1 MLSGLAVLQ
10 PLCQC
15 CLRVRRY
22 FVALGLLSKPPDC
35 ILIAA
40 APCPFQIFHFVDY
53 PCMNVSRF
61 SLGHLHF
68 SAKLYFHSCRLLRDL
83 TCGVS
88 LPEYVWCV
96 LGLGV
101 MVTVV
106 SLSKAEHLFIFFCA
120 IFTLV
125 VPLTAC
131 LIVSPSFSLHSV
143 LSVSVS
149 GLAATKYPDYTTYP
163 QADRN
168 LMACISRVCY
178 LLQPVT
184 ALIIQCFWLLHYVAQ
199 NVWGI
204 LMRGLGNGF
213 VYLFSLIIF
222 WGKVQNWEHWPKMLH
237 LCLHKEAWQIVSS
250 LMFLCL
256 CDFFWPR
263 GHSSLWQNC
272 K

>member
-1 MLSGLAVLQ
+1 MWRVSAWVRVVRVGTWGDGNSGFSFESGALVHFL
-10 PLCQC
+10 LC
-15 CLRVRRY
+15 Y
-22 FVALGLLSKPPDC
+22 F
-35 ILIAA
+35 
-40 APCPFQIFHFVDY
+40 Y
-53 PCMNVSRF
+53 F
-61 SLGHLHF
+61 SCT
-68 SAKLYFHSCRLLRDL
+68 SY
-83 TCGVS
+83 
-88 LPEYVWCV
+88 
-96 LGLGV
+96 
-101 MVTVV
+101 
-106 SLSKAEHLFIFFCA
+106 SLSY
-120 IFTLV
+120 
-125 VPLTAC
+125 
-131 LIVSPSFSLHSV
+131 SFSKFLSSFIS
-143 LSVSVS
+143 SVSVS

-178 LLQPVT
+178 FLQPVT

>member
-1 MLSGLAVLQ
+1 MPSGLAMLQ

-40 APCPFQIFHFVDY
+40 APCPFQIFQIFFFFLVDY

-68 SAKLYFHSCRLLRDL
+68 SAKLYFHSCRLLREV

-88 LPEYVWCV
+88 VLEYVWCV

-125 VPLTAC
+125 VSLTAC
-131 LIVSPSFSLHSV
+131 LTVSPSFSLH
-143 LSVSVS
+143 
-149 GLAATKYPDYTTYP
+149 
-163 QADRN
+163 
-168 LMACISRVCY
+168 
-178 LLQPVT
+178 
-184 ALIIQCFWLLHYVAQ
+184 
-199 NVWGI
+199 
-204 LMRGLGNGF
+204 
-213 VYLFSLIIF
+213 
-222 WGKVQNWEHWPKMLH
+222 
-237 LCLHKEAWQIVSS
+237 
-250 LMFLCL
+250 
-256 CDFFWPR
+256 
-263 GHSSLWQNC
+263 
-272 K
+272 